1 MVKKFHGTFTVMV
14 TAFDNDGLID
24 LDAQARFTEW
34 QVDNGIHGLIPLGST
49 GEFLSMFAEKK
60 LSLSV

>member
-24 LDAQARFTEW
+24 LDAQAR
-34 QVDNGIHGLIPLGST
+34 LRMAS
-49 GEFLSMFAEKK
+49 
-60 LSLSV
+60 